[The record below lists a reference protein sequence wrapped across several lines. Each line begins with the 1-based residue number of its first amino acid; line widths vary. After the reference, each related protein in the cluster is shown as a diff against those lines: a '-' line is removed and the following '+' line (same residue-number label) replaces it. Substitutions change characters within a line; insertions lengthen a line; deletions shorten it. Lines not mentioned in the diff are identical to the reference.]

1 MIAALVQTDA
11 EVVHQLQRL
20 VTTQTVIAIFFG
32 LVALAALG
40 VAIGALIALRKAVR
54 STGRILNSGHHLANE
69 AESVLI
75 LLKGRVS
82 DVLESVEDIGNR
94 LKAGADSVE
103 DRVKRFGTV
112 VDVVQTEA
120 EELLLDA
127 ASTAR
132 GVHTAAAML
141 RTGRRPVEAPSEYE
155 EDEEEEVYEDEE
167 EYDSPEIEDEDAR

>member
-69 AESVLI
+69 AESVLV
-75 LLKGRVS
+75 LLKDRVS

-141 RTGRRPVEAPSEYE
+141 RSGRRPVAAHEEYE
-155 EDEEEEVYEDEE
+155 EEEEVFEDEE
-167 EYDSPEIEDEDAR
+167 EYDSPEIEDEDGR